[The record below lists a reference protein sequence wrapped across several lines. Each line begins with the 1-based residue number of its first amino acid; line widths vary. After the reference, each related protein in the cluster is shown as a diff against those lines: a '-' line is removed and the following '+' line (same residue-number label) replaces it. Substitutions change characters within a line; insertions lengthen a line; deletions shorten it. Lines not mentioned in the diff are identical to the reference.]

1 MQYTIQL
8 YIHYKYTT
16 IYYYAVHG
24 TDAPNS
30 VTNETN
36 LICSVLNLQIA
47 TIRQSVQTAAFSGE
61 SKANTATDLLFSA
74 AEKHMHNMCL
84 LFNSACFREEC

>member
-24 TDAPNS
+24 THAPVS
-30 VTNETN
+30 VRNETN

-47 TIRQSVQTAAFSGE
+47 TIRQSVQTAAF
-61 SKANTATDLLFSA
+61 
-74 AEKHMHNMCL
+74 
-84 LFNSACFREEC
+84 

>member
-1 MQYTIQL
+1 MQYTLQL

-16 IYYYAVHG
+16 IYYYAVHE
-24 TDAPNS
+24 TYAPDS

-47 TIRQSVQTAAFSGE
+47 TIRQSVQKAAF
-61 SKANTATDLLFSA
+61 
-74 AEKHMHNMCL
+74 
-84 LFNSACFREEC
+84 